1 MLIKEVAPVGTRIA
15 KLVVTDRK
23 SAKLESDLRFNLMS
37 ERVQKLPI
45 FDRLPKRQ
53 VVFPGGKQITVDDEE
68 DSDKEDINDTDEF
81 ENGVIV
87 DPVNRHFA
95 VRFYPQLKI
104 HQNFPGFTIFSFFIE
119 CSSE

>member
-1 MLIKEVAPVGTRIA
+1 MIKETAPVGTRIA

-23 SAKLESDLRFNLMS
+23 SSELEANLRFSLMA

-53 VVFPGGKQITVDDEE
+53 IMFPGGQQIKADEE
-68 DSDKEDINDTDEF
+68 PF
-81 ENGVIV
+81 ENESSEDPNSLDIGVPV

-95 VRFYPQLKI
+95 VRFYFNHNNHHIIKFKRLI
-104 HQNFPGFTIFSFFIE
+104 
-119 CSSE
+119 

>member
-1 MLIKEVAPVGTRIA
+1 MLCIKYILYFYSGSLLIKEIAPVGTRIA

-23 SAKLESDLRFNLMS
+23 SSKLESDLRFNLMS

-53 VVFPGGKQITVDDEE
+53 VMFPGGQEVTVDEE
-68 DSDKEDINDTDEF
+68 DSNQDPINESNKLDS
-81 ENGVIV
+81 GVVV

-95 VRFYPQLKI
+95 VSVYFKYYM
-104 HQNFPGFTIFSFFIE
+104 H
-119 CSSE
+119 